1 MVEWEQC
8 ERPIIERLTSVG
20 WQYKKGNEVLEGENE
35 PLLTSRLIEAIK
47 RINNVSDKEA
57 QMALT
62 ILTTTP
68 TSIEWL

>member
-20 WQYKKGNEVLEGENE
+20 WRYKKGNEVLEGENE

-57 QMALT
+57 Q
-62 ILTTTP
+62 I
-68 TSIEWL
+68 II